1 MAIIKEGSIRH
12 FSVEAPKVLR
22 MQMPHLNI
30 VNKFSL
36 LEQISSNVSDEKFDY
51 LESEDQR
58 GVGLKAIKLTKGFEG
73 LLKDLFNKQN
83 EVYFLAWCW
92 DLSGKPIYIYPGTAE
107 EIGKLIIPMTK
118 NDVREFIGQ
127 GINLF
132 PKRKVK
138 GGIAV
143 RIQIWES
150 DHKARENGRILEE
163 VTNAINQS
171 ELNNLLTLTLAGGVS
186 AGTIP
191 AITTAAF
198 ALSQIIAKILK
209 ANSDDYVDFF
219 EGYYAADQ
227 PWVVGEE
234 LIHGLNSEIILNKY

>member
-12 FSVEAPKVLR
+12 FSVDAPEVLKKE
-22 MQMPHLNI
+22 MPHLKM

-36 LEQISSNVSDEKFDY
+36 LEQVSSKVRDEEFDY
-51 LESEDQR
+51 LESKEER

-73 LLKDLFNKQN
+73 ILEDLFNKKN

-92 DLSGKPIYIYPGTAE
+92 DLSGKPIHIYPGSAE
-107 EIGKLIIPMTK
+107 EIGKLIIPMIE

-127 GINLF
+127 GVNLF
-132 PKRKVK
+132 PKRKIK

-198 ALSQIIAKILK
+198 TLSQIIAKILK
-209 ANSDDYVDFF
+209 ENSDDYVDFF

-227 PWVVGEE
+227 PWNVGEE
-234 LIHGLNSEIILNKY
+234 LVHGLNSEIVLNKY

>member
-12 FSVEAPKVLR
+12 FSVEAPEVLKK
-22 MQMPHLNI
+22 QMPHLRM
-30 VNKFSL
+30 VKRFSL
-36 LEQISSNVSDEKFDY
+36 LEQVSSKVSDEEFDY
-51 LESEDQR
+51 LVSKEER
-58 GVGLKAIKLTKGFEG
+58 GIGLKAIKLTKGFEG
-73 LLKDLFNKQN
+73 LLENLFKKQN
-83 EVYFLAWCW
+83 DVYFLAWCW
-92 DLSGKPIYIYPGTAE
+92 DLSGKPIHIYPGTAD
-107 EIGKLIIPMTK
+107 EIGKLIIPMAK

-163 VTNAINQS
+163 VTNEINQS

-186 AGTIP
+186 AGMIP

-219 EGYYAADQ
+219 EGYYAAEQ
-227 PWVVGEE
+227 PWIIGDDM
-234 LIHGLNSEIILNKY
+234 IHGTNSEIVLNKY